1 MTGTPSVCMFFMI
14 LRSSS
19 DRPACW
25 QSFTTFSSESP
36 EFRSFSSF
44 IILSNVSMPNVF
56 FVFFCVLYNNVSNRL
71 WQWVASIWWV
81 YTLLATLLYY
91 CFSLSPS
98 SSEKHTRAPPLDITV
113 SQGIWSWAA
122 EFASFHGS
130 LPNLLPDDDCI
141 IFKVESKFATL
152 SEKKTGNL
160 LKSTNCFSNQQNYTT
175 M

>member
-1 MTGTPSVCMFFMI
+1 VSACSLWYFGHLPT
-14 LRSSS
+14 
-19 DRPACW
+19 DRHVDRVLPH
-25 QSFTTFSSESP
+25 SP
-36 EFRSFSSF
+36 PNHLNFVHSHHSSFSAMSQCPMCF
-44 IILSNVSMPNVF
+44 LC
-56 FVFFCVLYNNVSNRL
+56 FFCVLYNNVSNRL